1 MCITFIT
8 VNKILT
14 NLCHSE
20 YSKCPLATRLQ
31 VWIRR
36 RRWSCNDIFNNALFH
51 SSPCINKTLP
61 QIIYIL
67 HFCLVD
73 TLLNYAAD
81 VVNRMRSRLFG
92 DHKPGVVNA
101 WCTVGFTRLLRVASL
116 QTLQTKITGYNNH
129 DRALEETRI
138 SQLIDW
144 LIDWLNIWCV
154 AGLLDWVSAAPPQT
168 HFLPC
173 VCVCVGGGAA
183 TVMPVVGT
191 WCFSQLTQ

>member
-138 SQLIDW
+138 SQLID
-144 LIDWLNIWCV
+144 
-154 AGLLDWVSAAPPQT
+154 
-168 HFLPC
+168 
-173 VCVCVGGGAA
+173 
-183 TVMPVVGT
+183 
-191 WCFSQLTQ
+191 